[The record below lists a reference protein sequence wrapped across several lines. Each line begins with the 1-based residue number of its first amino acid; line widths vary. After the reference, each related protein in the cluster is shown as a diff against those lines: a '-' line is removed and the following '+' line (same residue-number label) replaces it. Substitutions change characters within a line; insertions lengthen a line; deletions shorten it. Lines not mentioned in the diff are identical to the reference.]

1 MLLSNVRSAQEHAVV
16 IANDL
21 LTEAQEDYRAELGNA
36 DDHED
41 RKDHDED
48 RAERKTK
55 LALVAPNVLK

>member
-41 RKDHDED
+41 G
-48 RAERKTK
+48 
-55 LALVAPNVLK
+55 